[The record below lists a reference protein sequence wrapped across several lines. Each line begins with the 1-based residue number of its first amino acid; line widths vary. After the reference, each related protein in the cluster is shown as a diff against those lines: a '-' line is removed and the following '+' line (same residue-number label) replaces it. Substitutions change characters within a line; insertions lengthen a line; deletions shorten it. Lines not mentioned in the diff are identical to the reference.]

1 MASFIENIEKVWNET
16 ENSTFDFESK
26 ADRQNCLE
34 NFIEKGLPTRRDE
47 DWKYTNTNFL
57 NKIDFFQN
65 NISDIN
71 SKLISEQLIPE
82 LDVELV
88 VFVNGKFSDELSS
101 FSINNNLQIIPFSR
115 LKKDKNINFTKHFS
129 KIIDAEES
137 NNHRFENLN
146 RALYSDGLFI
156 EVSENFKAEK
166 PIHILNIADCTKSPV
181 IINHRNLFIS
191 GVNSDVKIIN
201 SYQTIG
207 DFESIFNISTEINVD
222 NNSKLVYFNLQ
233 NDDREKSH
241 IFNITKSNIAKS
253 SIFSDYTFSLSGKF
267 IRNDLRSTLQGEH
280 SVANFFGLY
289 LADGNSLVDNHS
301 FVSHEVPHCQSNEF
315 YKGILDERAKGV
327 FNGKVLV
334 KKDAQKTDAIQQ
346 NRNIV
351 LSDKAQINT
360 KPELEI
366 YADDVK
372 CSHGATTGV
381 IDEDALFYMRQRG
394 IPKSKAK
401 ALLMFTFCFEIIDK
415 IEIPEIKQYLSH
427 IIQKRLNV

>member
-1 MASFIENIEKVWNET
+1 MASFIENIEKEWG
-16 ENSTFDFESK
+16 K
-26 ADRQNCLE
+26 LE
-34 NFIEKGLPTRRDE
+34 NFAIDSKEKRQDYLEKFKENGLPTRRDE

-65 NISDIN
+65 YIKNNISEIN
-71 SKLISEQLIPE
+71 SGIIKSQLIPD

-88 VFVNGKFSDELSS
+88 VFVNGRFSEKLSS
-101 FSINNNLQIIPFSR
+101 FLQSDNLKIIPFSNLEKEEHPR
-115 LKKDKNINFTKHFS
+115 FEENFG
-129 KIIDAEES
+129 KII
-137 NNHRFENLN
+137 NGNHRFENLN

-156 EVSENFKAEK
+156 EICENFKSER
-166 PIHILNIADCTKSPV
+166 PIHILNIANCENSPV
-181 IINHRNLFIS
+181 IVNHRNLIVS
-191 GVNSDVKIIN
+191 EENSSVEIIN
-201 SYQTIG
+201 SYFSLG
-207 DFESIFNISTEINVD
+207 DFESIFNTASEISVG
-222 NNSKLVYFNLQ
+222 NNANLSFYNLQ
-233 NDDREKSH
+233 NDDGEKSH
-241 IFNITKSNIAKS
+241 IFNITKSIIAKTS
-253 SIFSDYTFSLSGKF
+253 VFNDYTFSLSGKF
-267 IRNDLRSTLQGEH
+267 IRNDLRSHLNGEH
-280 SVANFFGLY
+280 SVANFYGLY

-301 FVSHEVPHCQSNEF
+301 FVSHEVPNCKSNEF
-315 YKGILDERAKGV
+315 YKGILDDKAKGV

-334 KKDAQKTDAIQQ
+334 KKDAQKTDALQQ

-351 LSDKAQINT
+351 LNDKAQINT

-381 IDEDALFYMRQRG
+381 IDRDALFYLRQRG

-415 IEIPEIKQYLSH
+415 IEIPEVKQYLSH